1 MNLLDV
7 LAARRRPV
15 RCAVIGCGKFATML
29 LSQAA
34 GLDRLEVAAVVD
46 LSAARAK
53 AALAAAGYAGDVR
66 VTVSA
71 DDVVGDPSIE
81 VIVQGPDNPVAGT
94 EHALAAIEHAQHVV
108 MVTVEAEV
116 LAVHCSLSGRARRAW
131 LIPWPTATSRR

>member
-34 GLDRLEVAAVVD
+34 RLDRLEVAAVVD

-71 DDVVGDPSIE
+71 DDPSIE

-94 EHALAAIEHAQHVV
+94 EHALAAIEHGQHVV
-108 MVTVEAEV
+108 MVTVEADV